1 MKFTFNYTVKPH
13 YYHELIGISK
23 DWDIQIQKLISVYD
37 PKIDFVELE
46 DLWSEIRDYLSGI
59 VKPHC
64 LCYYVEKCACMAL
77 HDEGVVQYYG
87 EIVFSG
93 SMSKG
98 NEGVYDISENFKEW
112 LTQLLLDENL
122 YFNMN
127 PIMDNVSADVSVFVA
142 PDIETIQCKAELNTE
157 N

>member
-37 PKIDFVELE
+37 PKMDFVELE

-59 VKPHC
+59 VKSHC

-77 HDEGVVQYYG
+77 YDEGVAQYYG
-87 EIVFSG
+87 EIIFSG
-93 SMSKG
+93 SISKG
-98 NEGVYDISENFKEW
+98 NEGFYDISENFKEW
-112 LTQLLLDENL
+112 LTELLQREHL

-127 PIMDNVSADVSVFVA
+127 PIWSNLSDDVGVSVTTDV
-142 PDIETIQCKAELNTE
+142 ETIQCKAELNTE
-157 N
+157 I